1 MYSEGLDKKAVEERV
16 LKLHHNTSQNR
27 VDLYSGVCVS
37 LVTGAGTDE
46 QSSLSGNSIGP
57 GLHVH
62 VIEFLCIAHHDSTV
76 CSCLKLA
83 CGAFT
88 SPLLDPRLKCVSAAV
103 SKRIAFV
110 TPVNQSAA
118 TLPGSRLAHT
128 CKC

>member
-46 QSSLSGNSIGP
+46 QSSLSGNS
-57 GLHVH
+57 
-62 VIEFLCIAHHDSTV
+62 
-76 CSCLKLA
+76 SCLKLA

-118 TLPGSRLAHT
+118 TLHGSRLAHT